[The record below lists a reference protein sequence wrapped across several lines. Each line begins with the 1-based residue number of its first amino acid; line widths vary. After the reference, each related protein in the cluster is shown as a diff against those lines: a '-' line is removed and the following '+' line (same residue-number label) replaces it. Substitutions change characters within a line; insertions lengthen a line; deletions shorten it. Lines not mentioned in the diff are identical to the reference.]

1 MSMWAGRSAG
11 RCGGGWCDL
20 RNALRQDRCTM
31 EVATA
36 PAPKERSYE
45 LCFFLVVWPLYF
57 CFAYAAVYVMHTP
70 TRIIPLRVCVCVPM
84 QGHRP
89 CKTMPQRTCLP
100 TPSRSRLTFAYA
112 TIVPSA
118 FCSVACHAA
127 PCRGT
132 SQQALNRTLLPA
144 AAHAPRSQ
152 SAPQVPGTQVPDH

>member
-1 MSMWAGRSAG
+1 MCLCKAIARVK
-11 RCGGGWCDL
+11 RCH
-20 RNALRQDRCTM
+20 N
-31 EVATA
+31 V
-36 PAPKERSYE
+36 
-45 LCFFLVVWPLYF
+45 
-57 CFAYAAVYVMHTP
+57 
-70 TRIIPLRVCVCVPM
+70 
-84 QGHRP
+84 
-89 CKTMPQRTCLP
+89 TCLP

-152 SAPQVPGTQVPDH
+152 SAPPGPRHPGPRSLKAQRVVAFDYAGVKPSNVFDCHQLGVSTCQRDPKGRSGQFNALTWTHSHVGWWSV